1 MISREANIVLAGPMG
16 AGKSVVGQLVAEKLE
31 REFWDTDEMI
41 AEQTGLSIVRIFSE
55 RSEKY
60 FRSLERELVGRIKQL
75 KDLVVAVGGGLTIPE
90 DNYADLSENGLII
103 CLYASVDTL
112 TERLRE
118 SGGRPLLLGN
128 DLRAK
133 VEEILARRDPSYDKI
148 PLRITTDDLTIEDTA
163 AKVIKL
169 FQEQLRDV

>member
-1 MISREANIVLAGPMG
+1 MG
-16 AGKSVVGQLVAEKLE
+16 AGKSVVGQLVAEKLG
-31 REFWDTDEMI
+31 REFWDTDDMI

-60 FRSLERELVGRIKQL
+60 FRCLERELVGRITQSKN
-75 KDLVVAVGGGLTIPE
+75 LVIAVGGGMTIPE
-90 DNYADLSENGLII
+90 ENYADLSENGLII

-118 SGGRPLLLGN
+118 SGTRPLLLGN

-133 VEEILARRDPSYDKI
+133 VAEILERRDPSYDKI
-148 PLRITTDDLTIEDTA
+148 PLRVTNDDLTVVDTA

-169 FQEQLRDV
+169 YQEQLRDV